1 MALRAVHIIWESAG
15 ETGAI
20 TRPVQATTIPTKRS
34 HNVFDIVCLPRLL
47 VAKAPSPMK
56 PLAAAG
62 VLGVTLD
69 LSWEF
74 HGGMAAPGAEA
85 E

>member
-1 MALRAVHIIWESAG
+1 MIWESAG

-20 TRPVQATTIPTKRS
+20 TRPVQATTIPMKRS
-34 HNVFDIVCLPRLL
+34 RNVFDIVSLPRPL

-56 PLAAAG
+56 PLAGAG

-74 HGGMAAPGAEA
+74 HGGVAAPDAEA